1 MTQFNGIKLVTLAF
15 YNGLTD
21 EEKSGYLFLVRNGEY
36 NEDGSIKGNP
46 TSEEIYFG
54 KRKYADTSHRFIS
67 NVFEAFGGLLDSE
80 GGFILPIGKD
90 FVSFDD
96 SNAENLSDILYAL
109 DAAIKAN
116 VDKFEEYYTKTKVDE
131 IKSAIETA
139 IAACIKGVSIKV
151 GESTYNG
158 TISDGVATVDLSD
171 AFEAAGKVKDVKV
184 GETSVVD
191 EDGVAV
197 IDISGKADKSV
208 VDTLSDK
215 VTALE
220 AIKHAADVVY
230 DEETKYIQLKDVDGN
245 AIGNGFDASPFI
257 VDGMIESVD
266 FVKDE
271 QGANTTTLRFVFN
284 TDGGEKTIDV
294 DFSKYVDTYHADG
307 TSIEL
312 NSETNTFSV
321 KEVDASKTKLKSAI
335 QIAGGPLANNIA
347 ETNDVWPSDWKD
359 ESGNKII
366 PTGKSM
372 EEILTAL
379 FLKVVNGTVKWGSAS
394 WSPTLANPTVTLSTD
409 GPVEVGSTVTI
420 STLTAGAAD
429 AKKRSVTCTCS
440 QGHFLA
446 DADGNPTGSHVS
458 GNKTV
463 SVNATITGS
472 ASLACTWNGSAC
484 DASDSLVVVS
494 GTNTVSVSQSGQTAT
509 CDALPSTKVFA
520 STNTKS
526 VLSDVSATFSENK
539 PADKPLTSS
548 ATDTIEGKYKYFIG
562 CYGDSTF
569 ADKTYTVESI
579 RTTDKKQEGFMNGK
593 TISTTITVPT
603 GTKGMYIAIP
613 EGIDNTGAS
622 LNVIQTTALNTP
634 VGGEMAENVR
644 AMDAFACAGT
654 ATKNYKVFTW
664 SFPGGTAGEETFSIT
679 SF

>member
-1 MTQFNGIKLVTLAF
+1 MTQFIGIKLVTLAF

-21 EEKSGYLFLVRNGEY
+21 EEKSGYLFLVRDGEY
-36 NEDGSIKGNP
+36 NEDGTIKGNP

-67 NVFEAFGGLLDSE
+67 NIFEAFGGLLDSE

-96 SNAENLSDILYAL
+96 SKAENLSDILYAL
-109 DAAIKAN
+109 DAALKAN

-131 IKSAIETA
+131 IKSTIETA
-139 IAACIKGVSIKV
+139 IESCLTGVSVKV
-151 GESTYNG
+151 GETTYDG
-158 TISDGVATVDLSD
+158 VFADGVATVDLTN
-171 AFEAAGKVKDVKV
+171 AFEAAGKVKDVTV
-184 GETSVVD
+184 NGVSVM
-191 EDGVAV
+191 DGTTAK
-197 IDISGKADKSV
+197 IDLSGKADASTVK
-208 VDTLSDK
+208 TLSDK
-215 VTALE
+215 VGALE
-220 AIKHAADVVY
+220 LFKHASDVVY
-230 DEETKYIQLKDVDGN
+230 NTETKFIQLKDSDGN
-245 AIGNGFDASPFI
+245 VLGNGFDASPFI
-257 VDGMIESVD
+257 VDGMLNDVD
-266 FVKDE
+266 FVKDDE
-271 QGANTTTLRFVFN
+271 GENTSTLRFTFN
-284 TDGGEKTIDV
+284 ADGKNKTIDV
-294 DFSKYVDTYHADG
+294 DFAKYVDVYHADG

-312 NSETNTFSV
+312 DSTNNTFSV
-321 KEVDASKTKLKSAI
+321 KEVDATKTKLGTDI
-335 QIAGGPLANNIA
+335 QIAGGPLANNVA
-347 ETNDVWPSDWKD
+347 ESNEVWPWKD
-359 ESGNKII
+359 EAGNKII
-366 PTGKSM
+366 PSGKSM

-379 FLKVVNGTVKWGSAS
+379 FLKLVNGTVKWGSAS
-394 WSPTLANPTVTLSTD
+394 WSPTLANPTVTLSTN

-420 STLTAGAAD
+420 STLTEGAAD

-463 SVNATITGS
+463 SVNASISGT
-472 ASLACTWNGSAC
+472 ASLACTWNGNTIN
-484 DASDSLVVVS
+484 ASDNLVV
-494 GTNTVSVSQSGQTAT
+494 GEATNTVSASQSGQIAT

-526 VLSDVSATFSENK
+526 VLSDVSATFSESK

-613 EGIDNTGAS
+613 EGVDNTGAS

-644 AMDAFACAGT
+644 AMNAFACAGT